1 MARNYAPAEIEN
13 PIAYNDAIEARIKA
27 NAYKTRAAKWQAA
40 TPDHVELTDAMRTHR
55 SAFVGKMYDSLVEWG
70 SLTSGQEAAVR
81 RIVNEDA
88 AKKAERIA
96 ARAAADAA
104 SVHVGTVGERL
115 TLALTISFATS
126 FETQFGTMHVVGMKD
141 AQGNI
146 FIYKG
151 NKFLGER
158 GAPLEGKA
166 TVKEHGVREGV
177 NQTILARPTLARPA
191 ALVAAEKAAEEA
203 RVAAILAADAV
214 AREAYLDLRSNGR
227 VPTDEEV
234 EAEQLRRLAVRAAIY
249 GEG

>member
-1 MARNYAPAEIEN
+1 MARTYAPAEIEN

-88 AKKAERIA
+88 AKKAERIEARKAEA
-96 ARAAADAA
+96 AG
-104 SVHVGTVGERL
+104 SVHIGTVGARVEL
-115 TLALTISFATS
+115 SLVVSFTTS
-126 FETQFGTMHVVGMKD
+126 FETQFGTLHIAGMKD

-146 FIYKG
+146 VIYKG

-158 GAPLEGKA
+158 GVALKGKA
-166 TVKEHGVREGV
+166 TIKEHGERDGAK
-177 NQTILARPTLARPA
+177 QTIIARPA
-191 ALVAAEKAAEEA
+191 LSP
-203 RVAAILAADAV
+203 I
-214 AREAYLDLRSNGR
+214 G
-227 VPTDEEV
+227 
-234 EAEQLRRLAVRAAIY
+234 